1 VGEHTLEARFALRTS
16 GVYVG
21 AVETTPGQVL
31 PLPPLSLP
39 YSPEF
44 EPRADPEEGR
54 ATLREVARITGG
66 TERTAWDDVFSTRG
80 LRNRQVRD
88 LVIPLAL
95 ILLLLHLTEI
105 AGRRLLLFAAAPEWL
120 RSHVPSFASV
130 GALWSRLRMPRR
142 VHRRPQP
149 EVAAVAPAAM
159 TETVPDPAAVSS
171 AMARAKS
178 KAKSRVER

>member
-1 VGEHTLEARFALRTS
+1 VGEHTLEARFALRNS

-21 AVETTPGQVL
+21 AVETAPGQVL

-54 ATLREVARITGG
+54 ATLREVARISGG
-66 TERTAWDDVFSTRG
+66 TDRTAWDDVFSTRG

-95 ILLLLHLTEI
+95 ILLCLHLAEI
-105 AGRRLLLFAAAPEWL
+105 TGRRLLLFAAAPAWL
-120 RSHVPSFASV
+120 RSRVPSRSSV
-130 GALWSRLRMPRR
+130 GALWSRLRIPRR
-142 VHRRPQP
+142 ARTRPQP
-149 EVAAVAPAAM
+149 EVRPAAPAAM
-159 TETVPDPAAVSS
+159 AETAPDPAAVSS

-178 KAKSRVER
+178 KAKNRIER

>member
-1 VGEHTLEARFALRTS
+1 
-16 GVYVG
+16 
-21 AVETTPGQVL
+21 VETRPGQVL

-44 EPRADPEEGR
+44 EPRPDPDEGR
-54 ATLREVARITGG
+54 ATLREVARISGG
-66 TERTAWDDVFSTRG
+66 TDRTAWDDVFSTRG

-95 ILLLLHLTEI
+95 ILLFLHLVEI
-105 AGRRLLLFAAAPEWL
+105 TGRRLLLFAAAPAWL
-120 RSHVPSFASV
+120 RAHVPSLASL
-130 GALWSRLRMPRR
+130 GTLGSRLRIPRTPR
-142 VHRRPQP
+142 THRTNPSRPSHQP
-149 EVAAVAPAAM
+149 AAASAAV

-178 KAKSRVER
+178 KAKARVER